1 MLFKLT
7 SSFALVKCTMY
18 MCGDSVN
25 PIIDPTL
32 WCQTNLDYGYTQPQT
47 VAVMVSNSVMF
58 VCTISLGNI
67 MMILSSM

>member
-32 WCQTNLDYGYTQPQT
+32 RCQTNLDYGYTHHQT
-47 VAVMVSNSVMF
+47 VAVMVS
-58 VCTISLGNI
+58 
-67 MMILSSM
+67 